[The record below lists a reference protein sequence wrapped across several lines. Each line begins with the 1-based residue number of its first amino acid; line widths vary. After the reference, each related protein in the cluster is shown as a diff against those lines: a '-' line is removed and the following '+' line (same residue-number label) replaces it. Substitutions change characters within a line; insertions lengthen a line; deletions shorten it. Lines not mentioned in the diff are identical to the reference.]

1 MVSQRDARRRLA
13 PCSRLLALLTG
24 IGAACNSASGA
35 DLTGGSAGEPSQKE
49 KSGAASEGSGRFGE
63 LAPPDEKGGPPL
75 NRVLAARRSV
85 RDFGPDEL
93 ERDDLAQLLWAGQ
106 GVTSKRG
113 LRTAPSAGALYPLE
127 LHALTPDGVL
137 RYLPERHRTQRLA
150 GGDRRAKL
158 AKAALGQSAV
168 AGAAVDIVIAGVVER
183 TAEKYGERAGR
194 YAAIEAGCAGQN
206 ILLEAE
212 ALGLGGVWIGAYD
225 DEKVAALAELP
236 RGAVPYGILAIG
248 RPR

>member
-1 MVSQRDARRRLA
+1 MISQRDLRRRLS

-35 DLTGGSAGEPSQKE
+35 DLSGGSAGEPPQK
-49 KSGAASEGSGRFGE
+49 KNAGAANEAAGLSGE
-63 LAPPDEKGGPPL
+63 LAPPDENGGPPL
-75 NRVLAARRSV
+75 NWVLAARRSL
-85 RDFGPDEL
+85 RDFGPAEL
-93 ERDDLAQLLWAGQ
+93 ERDELAQLLWAGQ
-106 GVTSKRG
+106 GVTSKRKK
-113 LRTAPSAGALYPLE
+113 RTAPSAGALYPLE
-127 LHALTPDGVL
+127 LHAVTPEGVL
-137 RYLPERHRTQRLA
+137 RYLPERHRAQQLA
-150 GGDRRAKL
+150 AGDRRAKL

-168 AGAAVDIVIAGVVER
+168 AGAAVDIVVAGVVER
-183 TAEKYGERAGR
+183 TAKKYGDRAGR
-194 YAAIEAGCAGQN
+194 YVAIEAGCAGQN

-236 RGAVPYGILAIG
+236 QGAVPYGILAIG